1 MIIMSTI
8 GPALKLLI
16 IGSFLN
22 IVVVTFSQIMFL
34 ILIIN
39 KYCPYFCRIGF
50 VRNFTTLVLTNFK
63 SKSYISKVDSN
74 RNIDD
79 VFADVMK
86 IFGELPP
93 KEVRKVKRKKQKIP
107 VDAETDWVEEWET
120 FSGQRIVFVLGT
132 RCLCVWN
139 ISVCSERVC
148 TWNASVCLERV
159 LCIWN
164 MSVHL
169 ECVCVS
175 GTCPRVWN
183 VSVYLE
189 RVCVSGRSLCVW
201 KISLCLECV

>member
-1 MIIMSTI
+1 M
-8 GPALKLLI
+8 
-16 IGSFLN
+16 
-22 IVVVTFSQIMFL
+22 
-34 ILIIN
+34 
-39 KYCPYFCRIGF
+39 
-50 VRNFTTLVLTNFK
+50 
-63 SKSYISKVDSN
+63 DSN

-148 TWNASVCLERV
+148 T
-159 LCIWN
+159 
-164 MSVHL
+164 
-169 ECVCVS
+169 
-175 GTCPRVWN
+175 
-183 VSVYLE
+183 
-189 RVCVSGRSLCVW
+189 
-201 KISLCLECV
+201 